1 MHGWISN
8 LSVSPVTGIR
18 RVCLHCF
25 PFDFLPFYRLMI
37 QSLSVC
43 CVIVQLDLICATKG
57 TMDWVQRLKSV
68 NFALIVWFCTALY
81 NHMLVHMLLHSLPTE
96 LGAAADAVPGGT
108 ASRASWTRPG
118 SPSTAARKANRAPK
132 PSSGP
137 TRTSTSIGS
146 SELDTW

>member
-1 MHGWISN
+1 
-8 LSVSPVTGIR
+8 
-18 RVCLHCF
+18 
-25 PFDFLPFYRLMI
+25 MI

-118 SPSTAARKANRAPK
+118 SPSN
-132 PSSGP
+132 SSKEGQSG
-137 TRTSTSIGS
+137 TQAFVRSYKNLNFYWILGAGHMVINFASSI
-146 SELDTW
+146 